1 VFKKWIA
8 YIKSWFKKSSED
20 MMDPEIEIQMAID
33 QAKKKNQELRNQ
45 AANIVAHRTQLEAK
59 IEKAADQVGE
69 TREMAKQAIIKAEEA
84 KAAGDTAG
92 VAKWTGIAQGQASKL
107 QAAESNLTSLK
118 GQYQTAITQAD
129 DAKRAVQANAVKLQ
143 ELSAKQMALLGSLEQ
158 AKMQESVNAAVQSM
172 SSTLDDELPS
182 LESVEE
188 KIEKRKAQAMAK
200 AEIFEAT
207 PEGGEAELRQAMNEA
222 QADAK
227 LEELKA
233 ELGLTATG
241 EDAAAETGEA
251 TELEA

>member
-1 VFKKWIA
+1 VIKKWIA
-8 YIKSWFKKSSED
+8 YIKSWFKSSSNK

-45 AANIVAHRTQLEAK
+45 AANIVAHRTQLESK
-59 IEKAADQVGE
+59 IEKAADEVGE
-69 TREMAKQAIIKAEEA
+69 TREMAKQAIMKAEEA

-158 AKMQESVNAAVQSM
+158 AKMQESVNEAVQSM
-172 SSTLDDELPS
+172 SATLDDEIPT

-233 ELGLTATG
+233 ELGLTTNDEATP
-241 EDAAAETGEA
+241 AETGEA

>member
-69 TREMAKQAIIKAEEA
+69 TREMAKQAILKAEEA

-118 GQYQTAITQAD
+118 GQYETAIAQAEE
-129 DAKRAVQANAVKLQ
+129 AKSAVQANAIRLQ
-143 ELSAKQMALLGSLEQ
+143 ELSAKQMELLGSLEQ

-172 SSTLDDELPS
+172 SATLDDELPS
-182 LESVEE
+182 LESVED

-233 ELGLTATG
+233 ELGLTDTG
-241 EDAAAETGEA
+241 ESAADETGEA
-251 TELEA
+251 TGLEA